1 MVYQFFFID
10 LQTYHTCKCVF
21 YKSLYNKYNLFSI
34 LLSSD
39 FMRKFFT
46 FIIPI
51 VFLAITI
58 QSHSANN
65 IAPDFAEV
73 ITSRFS
79 KQWLNTPQEKV
90 YLQTDKPYYS
100 AGEEIWFKGY
110 LVNATTL
117 EPTAYSQFMY
127 VELINKLDSV
137 FYRVKIKKDSLG
149 FAGHIKLKPEV
160 PSGYYSLRAYTYWMQ
175 NAPKEFFFSKNI
187 LIGNGI
193 DDRITS
199 KITYGTPVN
208 GLIPVTVTFTDGS
221 ANPVAGK
228 KVNVM
233 LNWTSTLKKSM
244 SLKTN
249 TDGKINWQITVD
261 PTDISTK
268 NLQVSIEEEKYTNN
282 FFLPE
287 FSADFDVQFFPE
299 SGVLLNNNLQSIAF
313 KAIGKDGLSV
323 DITGKV
329 FTDKNEEIS
338 EISALN
344 KGMGKFSIQ
353 TQPGESYYTLVK
365 TSKGTE
371 KRFELPKTEAEAIA
385 IHLVYNRQK
394 ILYEVVNQTGI
405 ENKSLY
411 LLVHSRGKVY
421 VIQPLNFPEG
431 QISESL
437 LPPGIVSFSVIDT
450 NGRTFCERLSFV
462 RSDLFPTV
470 SMQSD
475 KATYGKRE
483 PVNLSL
489 NIKSALG
496 KAVSGSFS
504 ISITDSHTVKLDSLA
519 DNIKSCFL
527 LTSDIKGYVENP
539 ADYFIDNKVAT
550 REKTDV
556 LMMTQGWRRFN
567 TADIVRGVYIQPKFY
582 LEEGQALTGKV
593 LNLFNKPS
601 KKSDIIMISPY
612 KNQIRT
618 AKTDSLGR
626 YLIDG
631 IEFPDSTSFI
641 LKAKKPKSI
650 TDVEIVPDIDDFPKP
665 EVYIPTPL
673 NIFAAAQDDYF
684 KQSKEKYYYE
694 GGMRAVNLAE
704 VTVKAAKKPDT
715 QNEYYSGMADNEI
728 TSEQL
733 ERYSGMSI
741 INLLYTIPGIQ
752 ISGDK
757 ISIRGSLNNPMF
769 LVDNI
774 EMQDMD
780 EISYLTSNDIESIE
794 VFKGANAAIFGSK
807 GGNGVIAITLKEGVT
822 IKAST
827 PISLARIIPL
837 GYQKPSQFYIPK
849 YEVDSVMNS
858 TQPDLRTTIYWNP
871 KLVADSDGTLHVKFY
886 TADKANNYSV
896 ILEGITNSGEICRYV
911 GMLKREDK

>member
-1 MVYQFFFID
+1 MKKILTAILTVLFLTHS
-10 LQTYHTCKCVF
+10 LQSYPE
-21 YKSLYNKYNLFSI
+21 NK
-34 LLSSD
+34 
-39 FMRKFFT
+39 
-46 FIIPI
+46 I
-51 VFLAITI
+51 V
-58 QSHSANN
+58 
-65 IAPDFAEV
+65 PDFAEL

-79 KQWLNTPQEKV
+79 KQWINTPQEKV

-100 AGEEIWFKGY
+100 AGEELWFKGY

-117 EPTAYSQFMY
+117 EPTAYSQFIY

-137 FYRVKIKKDSLG
+137 FYRVKIRKDSLG
-149 FAGHIKLKPEV
+149 FSGHIKLKPEV

-175 NAPKEFFFSKNI
+175 NAPKEFFFTKNI

-208 GLIPVTVTFTDGS
+208 GLIPVTVSFTDGS
-221 ANPVAGK
+221 QNPIGGK
-228 KVNVM
+228 KVVISQ
-233 LNWTSTLKKSM
+233 NWASTLKKRLSM
-244 SLKTN
+244 NTN
-249 TDGKINWQITVD
+249 KDGKINWQISVD
-261 PTDISTK
+261 PKDSSKKDIE
-268 NLQVSIEEEKYTNN
+268 VHMEDEKYTNN

-287 FSADFDVQFFPE
+287 FSVDFDVQFFPE

-323 DITGKV
+323 DVTGKV

-338 EISALN
+338 EISTLN

-353 TQPGESYYTLVK
+353 TQPGESYYALVK
-365 TSKGTE
+365 AANGIE

-394 ILYEVVNQTGI
+394 ILYEVVNQTSI
-405 ENKSLY
+405 PNESLY
-411 LLVHSRGKVY
+411 LLVHSRGKVF
-421 VIQPLNFPEG
+421 VIQPLKLLEG

-437 LPPGIVSFSVIDT
+437 LPPGIVSFSVL
-450 NGRTFCERLSFV
+450 NSSGRTFCERLSFV

-470 SMQSD
+470 SMESD
-475 KATYGKRE
+475 KVTYGKRE

-496 KAVSGSFS
+496 KPVAGSFS
-504 ISITDSHTVKLDSLA
+504 VSVTDSHTVKSDSLA
-519 DNIKSCFL
+519 DNIKSYLL

-539 ADYFIDNKVAT
+539 AAYFVDNKTAT

-567 TADIVRGVYIQPKFY
+567 TADIVKGVHVQPTFY

-612 KNQIRT
+612 KNVIRT
-618 AKTDSLGR
+618 AKTDDLGR

-650 TDVEIVPDIDDFPKP
+650 TDVEIVPDVDDFPKSN
-665 EVYIPTPL
+665 VFIPTPL
-673 NIFAAAQDDYF
+673 TAYAAAQDDYF

-704 VTVKAAKKPDT
+704 VTVKAEKKQDT
-715 QNEYYSGMADNEI
+715 GNEYYSGMADDEI

-733 ERYSGMSI
+733 DKYPGMSVL
-741 INLLYTIPGIQ
+741 NLLYTIPGIQ
-752 ISGDK
+752 VSGDK
-757 ISIRGSLNNPMF
+757 ISIRGSANNPMF

-774 EMQDMD
+774 EMEDMED
-780 EISYLTSNDIESIE
+780 ISYLTSNDIESIE
-794 VFKGANAAIFGSK
+794 VFKGASAAIFGSR
-807 GGNGVIAITLKEGVT
+807 GGNGVIAITLKKGVT

-827 PISLARIIPL
+827 PISLAHIVPL
-837 GYQKPSQFYIPK
+837 GYQKPSQFYVPK
-849 YEVDSVMNS
+849 YEVDSVLNS
-858 TQPDLRTTIYWNP
+858 AQPDLRTTIYWNP
-871 KLVADSDGTLHVKFY
+871 KLVADSTGNVHVKFY

-896 ILEGITNSGEICRYV
+896 VMEGITNSGEICRYV
-911 GMLKREDK
+911 GVLKREDK